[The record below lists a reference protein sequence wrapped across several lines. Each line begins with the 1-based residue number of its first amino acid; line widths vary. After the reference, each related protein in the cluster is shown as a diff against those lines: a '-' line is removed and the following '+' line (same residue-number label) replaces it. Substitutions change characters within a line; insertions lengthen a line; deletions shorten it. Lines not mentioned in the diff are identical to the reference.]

1 MNLSKLARISSN
13 AGCLTPSQYLKD
25 FFQNL
30 LWISLVVLKKLL
42 QFIRPIENSTYRIHD
57 PTGIKFVNRLR
68 AGFSDLQEHK
78 LRYNFVDT
86 LNPLCT
92 CVLETE
98 CTGHFFLH
106 CHNYTSLRTIL
117 MKESRDINSSLAS
130 CSCNDIL
137 GVILCG
143 DKRFNPCMKKRIL
156 PATIKYIKNM
166 QKSFLLFFSIFLS
179 ACLIFVDMNVIFFSL
194 KLFYK
199 QPVYKPLALGR

>member
-1 MNLSKLARISSN
+1 MNLSKLARTSSN
-13 AGCLTPSQYLKD
+13 AGCLTLSQYPTD

-57 PTGIKFVNRLR
+57 PTGIKLANRLR
-68 AGFSDLQEHK
+68 AGFSHFQEHK

-92 CVLETE
+92 CALETE

-117 MKESRDINSSLAS
+117 MNESRDINSSLAS

-166 QKSFLLFFSIFLS
+166 QKSFLLFFSIFFI
-179 ACLIFVDMNVIFFSL
+179 CLFVFCWHECNFF
-194 KLFYK
+194 
-199 QPVYKPLALGR
+199 QP

>member
-1 MNLSKLARISSN
+1 MNLSKLARTSSN
-13 AGCLTPSQYLKD
+13 AGCLTLSQYPTD

-92 CVLETE
+92 CALETE

-117 MKESRDINSSLAS
+117 MNESRDINSSLAS

-143 DKRFNPCMKKRIL
+143 DKRFNSCMKKRIL
-156 PATIKYIKNM
+156 PATIKYIKICKNPFCFSF
-166 QKSFLLFFSIFLS
+166 QFFYLLVWFLLTW
-179 ACLIFVDMNVIFFSL
+179 M
-194 KLFYK
+194 
-199 QPVYKPLALGR
+199 